1 MSYAKIIMYI
11 YRPPKKKKNK
21 FSLFLKEKEEM
32 KNERKKETVV
42 HIYLFWLFLFLSKH
56 TIRRKRRYKR
66 GVDRISDRRNF
77 VVYSVVS
84 FRRSFVFFFVFVFF
98 CYFVILQ
105 LLLLFLVPT
114 LFLTL
119 WLVRFP
125 LNGYIHQT
133 SFYYNTH
140 SVIIYTHTHTH
151 IYTVDIQYQ
160 QQHLEWTRQEEAPAR
175 GGVCVERQGKWSELF
190 HHKCQTLKSKQ
201 RALQSLLLLWRTMI
215 AQTGCVYIHTS
226 LYTHT
231 LGVYTSYTYTRL
243 VVLLGEICVCKTDIF
258 TARTCFVVFL
268 ANKPRD

>member
-1 MSYAKIIMYI
+1 M
-11 YRPPKKKKNK
+11 KK
-21 FSLFLKEKEEM
+21 
-32 KNERKKETVV
+32 ERKKQLY
-42 HIYLFWLFLFLSKH
+42 ICIFFWLFLFLSKH

-201 RALQSLLLLWRTMI
+201 RALQSLLLCRTMI
-215 AQTGCVYIHTS
+215 AQTGCVYTHTS
-226 LYTHT
+226 LYTHS
-231 LGVYTSYTYTRL
+231 VYIRTRTRVQCCL
-243 VVLLGEICVCKTDIF
+243 ARFVCVKRTFLQRVPVLLFSWPINQEIDMIILIPSVMYYVD
-258 TARTCFVVFL
+258 CFH
-268 ANKPRD
+268 